1 MNDLRG
7 NRTPNL
13 RVWNPTRCHCA
24 MKSHLWPA
32 PCGTS
37 LGRMSTRTY
46 TGIAV
51 LAERLRRTL
60 KARVRK
66 SVGSI
71 PTDCI
76 FFFFVLAHGSN
87 KVPGVPAKPQQSA
100 YSSVGRAGDCRWL
113 QLISLGHWFDSGCAD
128 NFFFV
133 GAPVGAQRGSR
144 AVHTLTCCSSHAW
157 HTHRG
162 HPRRW
167 ALWLPLRGPKT
178 YPRATSGRR
187 HCSPPSRSPRPPP
200 SPHVQQATK
209 RNAFAGN

>member
-71 PTDCI
+71 PTDCKGYHS
-76 FFFFVLAHGSN
+76 FFFGA
-87 KVPGVPAKPQQSA
+87 
-100 YSSVGRAGDCRWL
+100 RAGE
-113 QLISLGHWFDSGCAD
+113 QAAFGC
-128 NFFFV
+128 
-133 GAPVGAQRGSR
+133 
-144 AVHTLTCCSSHAW
+144 
-157 HTHRG
+157 
-162 HPRRW
+162 
-167 ALWLPLRGPKT
+167 
-178 YPRATSGRR
+178 
-187 HCSPPSRSPRPPP
+187 
-200 SPHVQQATK
+200 
-209 RNAFAGN
+209 

>member
-1 MNDLRG
+1 MEPKKVDDLRG

-71 PTDCI
+71 PTVCNNTHFFWFLRRHVPRSTCDGAI
-76 FFFFVLAHGSN
+76 FRCRKTWMHT
-87 KVPGVPAKPQQSA
+87 SA

-128 NFFFV
+128 NIFFGCCV
-133 GAPVGAQRGSR
+133 VWSINSWWK
-144 AVHTLTCCSSHAW
+144 VHEH
-157 HTHRG
+157 
-162 HPRRW
+162 
-167 ALWLPLRGPKT
+167 K
-178 YPRATSGRR
+178 
-187 HCSPPSRSPRPPP
+187 
-200 SPHVQQATK
+200 V
-209 RNAFAGN
+209 